1 MLYVTLQFL
10 LLLVIVW
17 PLATV
22 KLSIVGSVFILLSA
36 CIALSALVANRPGN
50 FNVRPHPKQSGILIT
65 SGPYKYIRHP
75 MYSSLFF
82 GSLGILFCQSSIIKV
97 LAWILLIAVLTLKA
111 RMEEK
116 ALCEHHPEY
125 CEYQKN
131 TKSFIPWIW

>member
-10 LLLVIVW
+10 LLIVIVW
-17 PLATV
+17 PLATA
-22 KLSIVGSVFILLSA
+22 KFSIVASVFILFSA

-65 SGPYKYIRHP
+65 HGPYKFIRHP

-82 GSLGILFCQSSIIKV
+82 GTLGVLLCQFSIIKV
-97 LAWILLIAVLTLKA
+97 IAWVLLLVVLAIKA
-111 RMEEK
+111 RIEEK

-125 CEYQKN
+125 CEYQKS